1 MKKAQVESTEKGAAE
16 PKPDAEEQVQGRQ
29 PREDETSS
37 QDATAEASLPP
48 ELDEAEEDTGST
60 VPLDQYQRLLAE
72 FDNFR
77 KRSEREQA
85 RTRMWARAELFDAL
99 LPTLDDLDRARS
111 ALGPKDRSFDKEGM
125 LIILDRFAEIL
136 KGEGLDQVE
145 ASPGQVFDPEIHEA
159 VLTVPTSEISHGC
172 VSEVLEKGYFC
183 GERLLRPA
191 KVVVARRPDDAE
203 PKAEAGE
210 S

>member
-1 MKKAQVESTEKGAAE
+1 MKKAQVESPEKGTAGSKPAAE
-16 PKPDAEEQVQGRQ
+16 DEIRAEE
-29 PREDETSS
+29 PAEDESPP
-37 QDATAEASLPP
+37 AETAEENPQSS
-48 ELDEAEEDTGST
+48 ELDETEEDTGSH

-85 RTRMWARAELFDAL
+85 RTRIWARAELFDAL
-99 LPTLDDLDRARS
+99 LPTLDDLDRARN
-111 ALGPKDRSFDKEGM
+111 ALGPKDRSFDKDGM

-136 KGEGLDQVE
+136 KGEGLAQVE

-159 VLTVPTSEISHGC
+159 VLTVPTSEIAHGC

-191 KVVVARRPDDAE
+191 KVVVARRPDDAKPE
-203 PKAEAGE
+203 AEAGE